1 MVFVTL
7 GTQDKEFKRL
17 LEAVDEQIEKG
28 NIKEEVI
35 AQIGC
40 TKYTSKNIK
49 LYDYLDQEDFD
60 KYLKKCSLLITH
72 GGVGSIL
79 SGIKIGKVVIAAP
92 RLKKYKEH
100 VNDHQTQII
109 ESFSKEKYILGLMDL
124 NNFPSVLEK
133 AKTFKPRK
141 FASNTDNLIE
151 HIENYIDNI

>member
-1 MVFVTL
+1 MIFVTL

-17 LEAVDEQIEKG
+17 LEAVDDQIEKG
-28 NIKEEVI
+28 NIKEEVV

-40 TKYTSKNIK
+40 TKYTSNNMK
-49 LYDYLDQEDFD
+49 LYDYLDQDDFN

-79 SGIKIGKVVIAAP
+79 SALKINKTVIAAP

-109 ESFSKEKYILGLMDL
+109 ESFSKEKYILGLMDFDK
-124 NNFPSVLEK
+124 FPSVLEK
-133 AKTFKPRK
+133 AKTFKPKK

-151 HIENYIDNI
+151 HIENYIDSI